1 MKKRIIILGSTG
13 SIGTNCLD
21 IVKRLPEKFEVVAL
35 TTNSRVDLLKNQVKE
50 FKPAMAAI
58 TGVDSDPGISSDT
71 RYFYGKDALVQILE
85 ENDYDLLINAVV
97 GAAGFL
103 PTLKALEQ
111 GKNVALANKET
122 LVVGGEII
130 TRIAK
135 ENNCSIWPIDSEH
148 SAIFQCLM
156 GEEYSNID
164 KIILTASGGPFRAST
179 MEELEKVTVEQALK
193 HPNWNMG
200 HKITIDS
207 ATMMNKGL
215 EVIEARWLFDVTA
228 SQIEVVIHPQSIIHS
243 MVEFCDGSIK
253 AQLGV
258 PDMRIPI
265 QLAMTFPDRFPSDLP
280 RLDFKT
286 LKNLTFEQPD
296 FKKFKALKL
305 AFESLETQGTAPAVL
320 NASNEIAVALFL
332 HKKIKFLDIA
342 NIVENVLNDHQ
353 VVKNPQVNDLL
364 YADEWARKKT
374 SEYGSKVDC

>member
-296 FKKFKALKL
+296 LKKFKALKL

-353 VVKNPQVNDLL
+353 VVKNPQVKDLL

>member
-21 IVKRLPEKFEVVAL
+21 IVKRLPEKFQVVAL

-296 FKKFKALKL
+296 LYKFKALKL

-353 VVKNPQVNDLL
+353 VVKNPQVKDLL